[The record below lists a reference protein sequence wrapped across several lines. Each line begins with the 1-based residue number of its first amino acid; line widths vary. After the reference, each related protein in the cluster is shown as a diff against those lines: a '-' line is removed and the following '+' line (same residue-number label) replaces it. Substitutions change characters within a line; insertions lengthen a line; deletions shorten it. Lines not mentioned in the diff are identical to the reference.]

1 MWWHDDWKSQSS
13 QVYTIIITAK
23 GRCALYV
30 CVVEGTQTGIYA
42 YSVFCHFIF
51 RCISVHFTK
60 SCLMYTTHYSCDSI
74 FIRNEFTH
82 THIYP
87 GHFTLT
93 RVDKKMYFNYHG
105 ISWYYNGVQNTKYTY
120 GTMMLIQLYSA
131 PVLSLVTL
139 QYGCT

>member
-1 MWWHDDWKSQSS
+1 MEESEFTSLHNNYNSKRKVCPVRVCSRR
-13 QVYTIIITAK
+13 YTDRYI
-23 GRCALYV
+23 
-30 CVVEGTQTGIYA
+30 
-42 YSVFCHFIF
+42 
-51 RCISVHFTK
+51 CIQRVLSFHIPLHQCTFYKIMSHV
-60 SCLMYTTHYSCDSI
+60 YTTHYSCDSI